1 MLRLPTNTYTSG
13 LVRSSTFVSASSNQA
28 LWSDQSFT
36 PLSYNFASHLSTVT
50 SSAATT
56 SWSHIRCR
64 NNHLPVGSFTSSV
77 PVSSCAGY
85 AGNSVC
91 DSMTEFAQRPDHV
104 GFPTAPLAGSEPVM
118 ASQDYTRQIPVTP
131 ISTSGSFK
139 VTDHTVLNAL
149 TDKVRQLQTTGATG
163 RKRQKLTQS
172 S

>member
-1 MLRLPTNTYTSG
+1 
-13 LVRSSTFVSASSNQA
+13 
-28 LWSDQSFT
+28 
-36 PLSYNFASHLSTVT
+36 
-50 SSAATT
+50 
-56 SWSHIRCR
+56 
-64 NNHLPVGSFTSSV
+64 
-77 PVSSCAGY
+77 
-85 AGNSVC
+85 
-91 DSMTEFAQRPDHV
+91 MTEFAQRPDHV

-131 ISTSGSFK
+131 INTSGSFE